1 MDVFVKEDKEY
12 KQHMDPFEDYLK
24 TMVNYLKKKYDLPQ
38 EELEKYVKDTIKK
51 NNPRNPTVKFNKKD
65 RNGDMNIETT
75 KLTSY
80 LREVKEDDDIIVPTF
95 TTYINHEK
103 RESLHSVFIT
113 INKNARAVDKK
124 KAFHA
129 KLKGDMEA
137 YNYFNTTQSKR
148 KTTNNSL
155 SGAYASNGTI
165 LFNESGHST
174 LTSITRCVSGIGN
187 AISEIVVGGNRY
199 FRTPESLINYLLT
212 VIKHSNLDLVEEVI
226 KEYNIYI
233 PTEEEVFEKMMFSAR
248 WYWTSLEKEE
258 EIKNIIKNLSDRER
272 VAVVYTNDMWS
283 VKDFNQDL
291 TKELIDGISFP
302 CKDVNYSKNPLE
314 DLKEEFEGTDNLVRY
329 IFANE
334 IKGRIL
340 NYEEMLKEKDPLVF
354 SMASTSKQVKETL
367 FKFSKFFKAFFLTDI
382 LPPNV
387 AYIQDMFRLNIVL
400 SDTDSTCC
408 AYDKW
413 VEWYYGDKKD
423 LDRYVGVAGGIM
435 TITTQLIAH
444 NLKVFYHNLNIRPK
458 YGNLLQM
465 KNEYF
470 WPVFVT
476 SNKSKHYFASTMIR
490 EGNVYT
496 ELEREK
502 KGVHFISSTYDKVIT
517 DTTNYLMDYI
527 TNTVGNNDKIS
538 LKHMCTTVANIERK
552 IYKDFN
558 ENQYYMFKRDS
569 IKNAKAYKNGPL
581 ESKYVYHLLWNEIF
595 GEKYGLMD
603 EPPYTIYNIPLEV
616 ENKTD
621 FDDLKAMIQGTDEE
635 VYKKFDNITKKYN
648 KTNISTMRIPK
659 LILDRHGIPVELKDK
674 VAIRKTIRQMCYSL
688 YEVLTTIGFYKKEEQ
703 LMMDLGF

>member
-1 MDVFVKEDKEY
+1 MDIFVKNDKEY
-12 KQHMDPFEDYLK
+12 KQHMDPFEDYLR
-24 TMVNYLKKKYDLPQ
+24 TMVNYLKKKYDLPK
-38 EELEKYVKDTIKK
+38 EELEKYVKETIKK
-51 NNPRNPTVKFNKKD
+51 NNPKNPTVKYNKKD
-65 RNGDMNIETT
+65 RNGDMNVETT

-95 TTYINHEK
+95 TTYINHDK

-212 VIKHSNLDLVEEVI
+212 VIQHSNLDLVEEVI
-226 KEYNIYI
+226 KEYDIYI
-233 PTEEEVFEKMMFSAR
+233 PNIEEVFEKMLFSAR

-272 VAVVYTNDMWS
+272 VAVVYTNDMWT
-283 VKDFNQDL
+283 VKDFNQEL
-291 TKELIDGISFP
+291 TKRLIDGISFP
-302 CKDVNYSKNPLE
+302 CPDVNYSTNPLE

-340 NYEEMLKEKDPLVF
+340 NYEEMLKENDPLVF
-354 SMASTSKQVKETL
+354 AMASTSKQVKETL
-367 FKFSKFFKAFFLTDI
+367 FQFSKFFKAFFLTDI

-413 VEWYYGDKKD
+413 VEWYYGEKKD

-538 LKHMCTTVANIERK
+538 LKHMCTTVADIERK

-558 ENQYYMFKRDS
+558 DNQYYMFKRDS

-595 GEKYGLMD
+595 GEKYGVMD

-635 VYKKFDNITKKYN
+635 VHKKFINVTKKYN

-659 LILDRHGIPVELKDK
+659 LILDRYGIPMELKDK

>member
-12 KQHMDPFEDYLK
+12 KQHMDPFEDYLR
-24 TMVNYLKKKYDLPQ
+24 TMRNYLQRKYDLPKEKI
-38 EELEKYVKDTIKK
+38 EEYIKETIKK
-51 NNPRNPTVKFNKKD
+51 NNPRNPTVKYNKKD

-95 TTYINHEK
+95 TTYINHDK

-129 KLKGDMEA
+129 KLEGNMEA

-212 VIKHSNLDLVEEVI
+212 VIEHSDLDLVEEVI

-233 PTEEEVFEKMMFSAR
+233 PAVEEVFEKMLFSAR
-248 WYWTSLEKEE
+248 WYWTSLEKEK
-258 EIKNIIKNLSDRER
+258 EIKTIIENLTERER

-291 TKELIDGISFP
+291 TKDLIDGISFP
-302 CKDVNYSKNPLE
+302 CQDVNYSKDPLE

-340 NYEEMLKEKDPLVF
+340 NYETMLKEKDPLVF
-354 SMASTSKQVKETL
+354 AMASTSKQVKETL
-367 FKFSKFFKAFFLTDI
+367 YKYKKFFKAFFLTDI

-413 VEWYYGDKKD
+413 VEWYYGEKKD

-595 GEKYGLMD
+595 GEKYGVMD

-621 FDDLKAMIQGTDEE
+621 FDDLKAMIAGTDPE
-635 VYKKFDNITKKYN
+635 VYKKFIAVTSKYN

-659 LILDRHGIPVELKDK
+659 LILDRYGIPEELKGK